1 MGLIQCRA
9 EKWNDKL
16 RQEGLWEQALIKENS
31 SQLQDADTCSL
42 TQAQERLSGKAVILM
57 HTCQLRGE
65 DPRRIRG
72 LPPAAPQVHKE
83 SPPLLSQS
91 PCFQHPPPAPPHALL
106 QSFLALP
113 RGGNRGNK
121 RKHFLAVEGQSLILR
136 SFSPSQTFP
145 LDSQDI
151 AQTENSHHATWHLH

>member
-1 MGLIQCRA
+1 MGLIQCGA

-31 SQLQDADTCSL
+31 RQLPDADTCSL

-57 HTCQLRGE
+57 HTRQLRGE

-83 SPPLLSQS
+83 LPPSKPESLFPTFSSSNAS
-91 PCFQHPPPAPPHALL
+91 PCFAAVLPCPAKGWEQGEQKEAL
-106 QSFLALP
+106 SGCRGTVSYFEKFLSISDLP
-113 RGGNRGNK
+113 TGLSG
-121 RKHFLAVEGQSLILR
+121 HCA
-136 SFSPSQTFP
+136 
-145 LDSQDI
+145 D
-151 AQTENSHHATWHLH
+151 

>member
-1 MGLIQCRA
+1 MGLIQCGA

-31 SQLQDADTCSL
+31 SQLPDADTCSL

-57 HTCQLRGE
+57 HTRQLRGE

-83 SPPLLSQS
+83 FPPFSARVPVPNILLPRRLPMLCCSPPLPCQGVGTGGTKRSTFWLSRDS
-91 PCFQHPPPAPPHALL
+91 LL
-106 QSFLALP
+106 F
-113 RGGNRGNK
+113 
-121 RKHFLAVEGQSLILR
+121 
-136 SFSPSQTFP
+136 
-145 LDSQDI
+145 
-151 AQTENSHHATWHLH
+151 